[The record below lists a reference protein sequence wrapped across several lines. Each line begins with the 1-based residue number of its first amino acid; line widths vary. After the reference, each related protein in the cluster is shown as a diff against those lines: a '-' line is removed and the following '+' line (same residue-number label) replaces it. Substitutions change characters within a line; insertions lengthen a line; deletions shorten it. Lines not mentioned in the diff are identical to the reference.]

1 MNRNEILLIL
11 NDIFVDIFNINK
23 STLTDKTSAKDV
35 DGWDSVAHV
44 MLITAIENKFAIRFT
59 GREIAGFK
67 TVGDLI
73 DAVENKSISAQE

>member
-11 NDIFVDIFNINK
+11 NDIFVDIFNIDK
-23 STLTDKTSAKDV
+23 STLTDKTSAKDIN
-35 DGWDSVAHV
+35 GWDSIAHV

-67 TVGDLI
+67 IVGDLV
-73 DAVENKSISAQE
+73 DAVEKKTTGK

>member
-1 MNRNEILLIL
+1 MNRNEIVFQL
-11 NDIFVDIFNINK
+11 NTIFADIFNIDK

-44 MLITAIENKFAIRFT
+44 MLITSIEKKFAIRFT

-73 DAVENKSISAQE
+73 DAVEKKTIGK